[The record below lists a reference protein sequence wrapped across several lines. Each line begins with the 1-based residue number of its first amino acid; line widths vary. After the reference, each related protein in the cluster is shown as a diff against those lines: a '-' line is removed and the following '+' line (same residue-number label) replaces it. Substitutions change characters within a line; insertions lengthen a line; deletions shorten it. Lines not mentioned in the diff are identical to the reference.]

1 MSPLTSL
8 LTSPP
13 PSVGVEIASD
23 RVSAVALARQGAGW
37 IVGAHATERLAP
49 GVVTPA
55 LNAMNVHDGR
65 ALSAALRSAF
75 DKLGTR
81 PRRVALVIPDTAA
94 KLSLLRFEKTPAAQ
108 DLDQLI
114 RWQMRKA
121 APFKPEDAQISWV
134 PAAPIAGG
142 GREYLVTLARRD
154 IIESYMKACAAAG
167 AHAGVVDLASL
178 NLINAALASGGDAAA
193 SDPSTLTT
201 GSGSPRAASSGDW
214 LVVHVAPDYATLA
227 IVRNKDLIFFRTRQL
242 EAEGDLADL
251 VHQTAMYHED
261 RLGGARFSRVVLSGA
276 SARGVETAEMLRRGL
291 EERMGAKVET
301 LDFRGTAQM
310 RDRISAGSE
319 LLDALAP
326 AVGVVLRERVA

>member
-1 MSPLTSL
+1 MSPLPSF

-23 RVSAVALARQGAGW
+23 RVTAVSLARQGHGW
-37 IVGAHATERLAP
+37 IVGGHGTERLAP

-55 LNAMNVHDGR
+55 LNAPNVHDAR

-75 DKLGTR
+75 DKLGAR

-94 KLSLLRFEKTPAAQ
+94 KVSLLRFEKTPADD

-134 PAAPIAGG
+134 PAAPMPDG

-154 IIESYMKACAAAG
+154 VVESYMNPCSEAG
-167 AHAGVVDLASL
+167 AEAGVVDLASL
-178 NLINAALASGGDAAA
+178 NLINAALGSRGAA
-193 SDPSTLTT
+193 P
-201 GSGSPRAASSGDW
+201 GDW

-242 EAEGDLADL
+242 QTAGDLADI

-261 RLGGARFSRVVLSGA
+261 RLGGARFARVVLSGA
-276 SARGVETAEMLRRGL
+276 SVRGAAEGEQLRRDL
-291 EERMGAKVET
+291 EERMGTTVEA
-301 LDFRGTAQM
+301 LDFRGSAAM
-310 RDRISAGSE
+310 SDRIGAASD

>member
-1 MSPLTSL
+1 MSQLPGF

-23 RVSAVALARQGAGW
+23 RVTAVSLTRQANNW
-37 IVGAHATERLAP
+37 IIGAHGTERLAP

-55 LNAMNVHDGR
+55 LNAVNVHDAG

-75 DKLGTR
+75 DKLGAR

-94 KLSLLRFEKTPAAQ
+94 KLSLLRFEKVPADA

-121 APFKPEDAQISWV
+121 APFKPEDAQISWA
-134 PAAPIAGG
+134 PAAPIPGG
-142 GREYLVTLARRD
+142 GREYLVTLGRRD
-154 IIESYMKACAAAG
+154 VVESYMAACADAGAAAG
-167 AHAGVVDLASL
+167 LVDLASL
-178 NLINAALASGGDAAA
+178 NLINAALASGAE
-193 SDPSTLTT
+193 TT
-201 GSGSPRAASSGDW
+201 AGDW

-227 IVRNKDLIFFRTRQL
+227 IVRDTHLIYFRTRQL
-242 EAEGDLADL
+242 ESEADLADL

-261 RLGGARFSRVVLSGA
+261 RLSGGRFARVVLSGA
-276 SARGVETAEMLRRGL
+276 SARGADAPADAAERNARLRRSL
-291 EERMGAKVET
+291 EERMNVKVEA
-301 LDFRGTAQM
+301 LDFRGTAAM
-310 RDRISAGSE
+310 RDRISAGPE

-326 AVGVVLRERVA
+326 AVGVVLREQVA